1 MNDIITLFKE
11 RREEP
16 RSGATERWHVRIVDS
31 DSPAEVCV
39 THNVSRCGLYFVT
52 ASRLYIPG
60 MRLCVVR
67 NFDPDGNLTTE
78 EVGRVLR
85 VDHLRD
91 NKLGVAVLIQEDEK
105 RVAE

>member
-1 MNDIITLFKE
+1 
-11 RREEP
+11 
-16 RSGATERWHVRIVDS
+16 
-31 DSPAEVCV
+31 
-39 THNVSRCGLYFVT
+39 
-52 ASRLYIPG
+52 